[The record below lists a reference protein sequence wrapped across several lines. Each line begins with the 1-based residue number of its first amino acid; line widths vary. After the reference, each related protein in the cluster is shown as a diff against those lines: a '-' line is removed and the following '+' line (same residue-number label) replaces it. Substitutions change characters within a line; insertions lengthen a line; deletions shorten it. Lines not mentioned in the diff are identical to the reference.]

1 MIMRHPF
8 MNPSMDS
15 RRPIS
20 TQQYSAAHA
29 TSCVSVR
36 GALASTGVNRVRRT
50 AFTLVELLVVIL
62 IISILI
68 ALLLPALAAATEQAR
83 RIVCAAN
90 VRSLTLTTLMYA
102 DENEGVLMAQGQN
115 NYGVVGSYP
124 TSDTSLMAYY
134 HEYLN
139 VSNQYTSGGTTVTGV
154 TAIADNI
161 RFHTPKVLVCPSAT
175 ARPNYSMVT
184 YGYMTG
190 SCFPTGPASDGN
202 YYPYAMR
209 VTALQQAGQMPRS
222 WAVLGPIPGGLP
234 ALWAD
239 LYYYQAGLTW
249 WAPLASYTN
258 HPATRGGLIGS
269 GGGGNVGRVDGSV
282 VWMPLAPLNAFDQP
296 VTYASVDRYVTNGG
310 AFSTVQAI
318 PSNSVFLLADGN
330 DNINRQK
337 WIQVIMGAGGN
348 TTPSA
353 VFPGAP

>member
-1 MIMRHPF
+1 MRCF
-8 MNPSMDS
+8 DS
-15 RRPIS
+15 TPNIKRRGRDIK
-20 TQQYSAAHA
+20 A
-29 TSCVSVR
+29 R
-36 GALASTGVNRVRRT
+36 G
-50 AFTLVELLVVIL
+50 FTLVELLVVIL

-83 RIVCAAN
+83 RIACAAN

-102 DENEGVLMAQGQN
+102 DENEGVLMSQGAD
-115 NYGVVGSYP
+115 NYAVVGAYQFNASAP
-124 TSDTSLMAYY
+124 QTANSSLLNYF
-134 HEYLN
+134 HEFLN
-139 VSNQYTSGGTTVTGV
+139 VSSTYVSGGSSISGL
-154 TAIADNI
+154 AGIQDNV